1 MSLTVKLDAERY
13 WALRDFCASGRD
25 KVVEPS
31 EIERRY
37 QELLELLAAGRLI

>member
-25 KVVEPS
+25 EVVEPS

-37 QELLELLAAGRLI
+37 QELLAAGRLI